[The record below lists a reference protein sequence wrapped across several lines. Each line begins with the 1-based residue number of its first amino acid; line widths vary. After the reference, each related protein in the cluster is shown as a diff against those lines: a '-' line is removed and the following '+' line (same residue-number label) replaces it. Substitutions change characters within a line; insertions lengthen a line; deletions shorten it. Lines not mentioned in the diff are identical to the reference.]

1 MYKFAEIKYGKIV
14 SIHEHAVPLE
24 EFKNFFA
31 ANSFFLD
38 ITGLKI
44 NGEDPAVGDIVT
56 TGADGYKIEH
66 FKHIMSP
73 AEYKAYIV
81 EKMKLIRNQ
90 KELEPIEYNGVLFD
104 ADKDAITRM
113 DMASKAMAVNDIE
126 TIVWTA
132 FNNEHIQ
139 LSVDDFDK
147 INAALTMRAIEL
159 HDKYNQIKNYVYG
172 LEDTAALDNFTWD
185 TVIE

>member
-1 MYKFAEIKYGKIV
+1 MYKFAEIKYGKIA

-24 EFKNFFA
+24 EFKNFFD
-31 ANSFFLD
+31 ANALFID
-38 ITGLKI
+38 ITGIKVE
-44 NGEDPAVGDIVT
+44 GEDPAVGDIVT
-56 TGADGYKIEH
+56 TGTDGYKIEH
-66 FKHIMSP
+66 FKHVMSP

-90 KELEPIEYNGVLFD
+90 KELEPIEYNRVLFD

-139 LSVDDFDK
+139 LSVDDFNK
-147 INAALTMRAIEL
+147 INAALMMRAIML
-159 HDKYNQIKNYVYG
+159 HDHYNKIKSYVYS
-172 LEDTAALDNFTWD
+172 LEDTSVLDNFTWD
-185 TVIE
+185 TDIN